1 MMCHQMQNFL
11 VRFYTDHKNPTR
23 ATHEV
28 LVKSENSN
36 GVFEKAR
43 KYFGLDIDSNCT
55 RIEYGQSR
63 KRGIQLI

>member
-1 MMCHQMQNFL
+1 MQNFL
-11 VRFYTDHKNPTR
+11 IHFYTDDKHPTKV
-23 ATHEV
+23 THEI
-28 LVKSENSN
+28 LVKSESSN

-55 RIEYGQSR
+55 RMEYCQSR